1 MGKSSSKGHTPRE
14 AKDNLKST
22 QLLSVID
29 AISEG
34 PIEGPVDGL
43 KSVLLNSTPV
53 LDSDGNTNIAG
64 VTVVFRAGEQEQ
76 TPPEGFE
83 SSGSETVLG
92 TEVKY
97 DTPITRAITSA
108 NIDRLRFTFGVQ
120 ALVETTSKGD
130 RNPSEV
136 RLLVQ
141 IQRNGG
147 WVTEKD
153 ITIKGKTTSQYLA
166 SVVVGNLPPRPF
178 NIRMRRMTPDSTTDQ
193 LQNKTLWS
201 SYTEI
206 IDVKQCYPNTALVGV
221 QVDSEQFGSQQVS
234 RNYHLRGRIL
244 QVPSNYNPQTRQYSG
259 IWDGTFKPA
268 YSNNMAWCLWDMLT
282 HPRYGMGKRLGAA
295 DVDKWALYVIGQYC
309 DQSVPDGFGGTE
321 PRITCNAYLTT
332 QRKAW
337 DVLSDFCSAMRCMPV
352 WNGQTLTFVQD
363 RPSDKVWTYNRSNVV
378 MPDDGAPFRYSFS
391 ALKDRHNAVEVNWI
405 DPDNGWE
412 TATELVEDTQAI
424 ARYGRN
430 VTKMDAFGCTS
441 RGQAHRA
448 GLWLIKTELLETQT
462 VDFSVG
468 AEGLRHVPGDVIEIC
483 DDDYAGISTGG
494 RVLAVNSQTR
504 TLTLDREITLPSS
517 GTTLIS
523 LVDGSG
529 NPVSVEVQS
538 VTDGVKVKV
547 SRVPDGVAGYSV
559 WGLKLPTLRQR
570 LFRCVSIRE
579 NDDGTHAITAVQH
592 VPEKEAIVDNG
603 AHFDGDQS
611 GTVNGVTP
619 PAVQHLTAEVTA
631 DSGEYQV
638 LARWDTPKVVK
649 GVSFLL
655 RLTVTADDSSERL
668 VSTARTTETTYRF
681 TQLALGNYRLT
692 VRAVNAWGQ
701 QGDPATTTFRINA
714 PAKPATIE
722 LTPGYFQI
730 TAVPRLAVYD
740 PTVQFEFWFS
750 EKRITNTA
758 QVEKSARYLGTGSQ
772 WTVQGSRI
780 KPGTDFWFYVRSVN
794 LVGKSAFV
802 EASGQPSNDGEGYL
816 EIFRGLI
823 DETLL
828 GQALKE
834 RIDASALRTEVTQ
847 LEEDIRQR
855 MDTDIAEVTRKI
867 GKAENTLT
875 QLVAKKNEDQA
886 LAIAQVNQKVDRV
899 SSEISQTVSQGQS
912 ENARQIAQVR
922 QYVDKKGSEIT
933 STTDKKL
940 GDQAVTIQQIQ
951 RVQSDTRNELNAMY
965 MLKVQKTK
973 NGIPYVAGIGAGI
986 EDVDGQTLSNIL
998 LQADR
1003 IAMITPENG
1012 NTTPLFVAQGN
1023 QLFMNDVF
1031 LKRLFAVSITSSGNP
1046 PAFSLTPDGRLTA
1059 RNADIS
1065 GNVNANSGTLNNVTI
1080 NQNCRILGKLSA
1092 SHIEGDIVKT
1102 VGKAFP
1108 RNGSYA
1114 SGTITVT
1121 VYDDQGFDRQII
1133 IPPVLFRGTKHQNFN
1148 SHNQQ
1153 SYWYST
1159 CKLQVLKNGQ
1169 EIFQQPATDVSRV
1182 FSSVIDMP
1190 AGHGHVTLTFNVS
1203 SYGANKWTP
1212 TTSISDLLVIVM
1224 KKSTAGIS
1232 IS

>member
-1 MGKSSSKGHTPRE
+1 MGKGSSKGHTPRE

-34 PIEGPVDGL
+34 PVDGPVDGL
-43 KSVLLNSTPV
+43 KSVLLNGTPV
-53 LDSDGNTNIAG
+53 LDSEGKTNFSG

-97 DTPITRAITSA
+97 DTPITRTITSA
-108 NIDRLRFTFGVQ
+108 NIDRLRLTFGVQ

-221 QVDSEQFGSQQVS
+221 QVDSEQFGNQQVS

-259 IWDGTFKPA
+259 IWDGTLKPA

-391 ALKDRHNAVEVNWI
+391 ALKDRHNVVEVNWI
-405 DPDNGWE
+405 DPDNGHE

-424 ARYGRN
+424 VRYGRN

-523 LVDGSG
+523 LVDGNG

-547 SRVPDGVAGYSV
+547 SRVPDGVAEYSV

-579 NDDGTHAITAVQH
+579 NDDGTYAITAVQH

-603 AHFDGDQS
+603 AHFDGDRR

-655 RLTVTADDSSERL
+655 RLTVAADDGSERL

-681 TQLALGNYRLT
+681 RQLALGNYSLT
-692 VRAVNAWGQ
+692 VRAVNARGQ
-701 QGDPATTTFRINA
+701 QGDPASVSFRIAA
-714 PAKPATIE
+714 PAAPVTIE
-722 LTPGYFQI
+722 LIPGYFQI
-730 TAVPRLAVYD
+730 TVVPKLAVYD

-750 EKRITNTA
+750 EKRIA
-758 QVEKSARYLGTGSQ
+758 DIRQVETSARYLGTALYWIAASINI
-772 WTVQGSRI
+772 R
-780 KPGTDFWFYVRSVN
+780 PGHDYYFYVRSVN
-794 LVGKSAFV
+794 TVGKSAFV
-802 EASGQPSNDGEGYL
+802 EAVGRASDDAEGYL
-816 EIFRGLI
+816 SFYKGLI
-823 DETLL
+823 NKTHL
-828 GQALKE
+828 GKE
-834 RIDASALRTEVTQ
+834 LWTQIDNGQLAPDLTEIRTSITNVS
-847 LEEDIRQR
+847 
-855 MDTDIAEVTRKI
+855 
-867 GKAENTLT
+867 
-875 QLVAKKNEDQA
+875 NE
-886 LAIAQVNQKVDRV
+886 IT
-899 SSEISQTVSQGQS
+899 QTV
-912 ENARQIAQVR
+912 N
-922 QYVDKKGSEIT
+922 
-933 STTDKKL
+933 KKL
-940 GDQAVTIQQIQ
+940 ENQSAAIQQIQ
-951 RVQSDTRNELNAMY
+951 
-965 MLKVQKTK
+965 KVQVDTNNNLNSMWAVKLQQMK
-973 NGIPYVAGIGAGI
+973 DGRLYIAGIGAGI
-986 EDVDGQTLSNIL
+986 ENTPAGMQSQVL
-998 LQADR
+998 LAADR
-1003 IAMITPENG
+1003 IAMINPANG
-1012 NTTPLFVAQGN
+1012 NTKPMYVGQGD
-1023 QLFMNDVF
+1023 QIFMNDVF
-1031 LKRLFAVSITSSGNP
+1031 LKRLTAPTITSGGNP
-1046 PAFSLTPDGRLTA
+1046 PAFSLTPGGRLTA
-1059 RNADIS
+1059 KNADIS

-1080 NQNCRILGKLSA
+1080 NKNCRVLGKLSA
-1092 SHIEGDIVKT
+1092 NQIEGDLVKT
-1102 VGKAFP
+1102 VGKPFP
-1108 RNGSYA
+1108 RDSRA
-1114 SGTITVT
+1114 PERWPSGTITVR
-1121 VYDDQGFDRQII
+1121 VYDDQPFDRQIV
-1133 IPPVLFRGTKHQNFN
+1133 IPAVAFRGAKHERKNN
-1148 SHNQQ
+1148 NI
-1153 SYWYST
+1153 YSS
-1159 CKLQVLKNGQ
+1159 CRLIVKKNGA
-1169 EIFQQPATDVSRV
+1169 EIYNRTTLDNTLIYTG
-1182 FSSVIDMP
+1182 VIDMP
-1190 AGHGHVTLTFNVS
+1190 AGHGHMTLEFSVS
-1203 SYGANKWTP
+1203 AWLVNGWYP
-1212 TTSISDLLVIVM
+1212 TASISDLLVVVM